1 MKTVKSALSRLGLA
15 AFETLGITAL
25 FAGLV
30 VAWLALTPGSA
41 AADEGVE
48 AAGKN
53 RYMDYCGVCH
63 GADGKGAGPFANMLN
78 KRPSDLTVLS
88 KNAGGTF
95 PFDRVF
101 ETIDGRG
108 NVGGAHG
115 SKEMPIWGAEWKIDN
130 VVGSTALRGRIL
142 EMIIYLRSIQQ

>member
-1 MKTVKSALSRLGLA
+1 MKYFLRTLSRCRPAIPLSPKVL
-15 AFETLGITAL
+15 LPI
-25 FAGLV
+25 
-30 VAWLALTPGSA
+30 LALCFSTAVP
-41 AADEGVE
+41 AADEAVE

-63 GADGKGAGPFANMLN
+63 GADAKGTGPFAKMLN
-78 KRPSDLTVLS
+78 KRPADLTILS

-101 ETIDGRG
+101 ETIDGRTS
-108 NVGGAHG
+108 VGGAHG
-115 SKEMPIWGAEWKIDN
+115 SPEMPIWGAEWK
-130 VVGSTALRGRIL
+130 GTSLASETALRGRVL